1 MDNPA
6 IHNYFLI
13 YCKVTT
19 KCSKFALQFVAMS
32 KISFNIRRLR
42 ELKKLSQENLAD
54 ELQITRARLGAYEE
68 GRSAPP
74 IEILIK
80 LSDYFQVPI
89 DIMVRNDLRKTD
101 AATLMNIGNNRV
113 LFPMIVDHENR
124 DVIEVVTEKASAGYL
139 NGYADPEY
147 MEQLPSMQL
156 PFTFTGKH
164 RAFPVKGDSM
174 PPVQT
179 GDYIVG
185 KYLEKPE
192 EVVDGKTY
200 ILLTRN
206 EGIVYKRLYKENL
219 STFTLHSDNVS
230 YAPYALKT
238 EDMLEIW
245 EFVCCLKTSDKRG
258 DEINMENMMELLRS
272 MKVDI
277 ERLKKV

>member
-1 MDNPA
+1 MDDPA
-6 IHNYFLI
+6 IHNYFLFS
-13 YCKVTT
+13 CKVTT
-19 KCSKFALQFVAMS
+19 KCSNFVLQFVVMS

-42 ELKKLSQENLAD
+42 ELKKLSQESLAD

-74 IEILIK
+74 IEMLIK
-80 LSDYFQVPI
+80 LSDYFQI
-89 DIMVRNDLRKTD
+89 SLDLLLKTDLRKTD
-101 AATLMNIGNNRV
+101 SATLMNIGNNRV
-113 LFPMIVDHENR
+113 LFPVMIDQENR

-139 NGYADPEY
+139 NGYSDPEY
-147 MEQLPSMQL
+147 MEQLPFMQL

-164 RAFPVKGDSM
+164 RAFPIKGDSM
-174 PPVQT
+174 PPVNT

-192 EVVDGKTY
+192 EVADGRTY

-230 YAPYALKT
+230 YAPNSVKA
-238 EDMLEIW
+238 EDVLEIW
-245 EFVCCLKTSDKRG
+245 EFVCCLKTSDKKG
-258 DEINMENMMELLRS
+258 GEINMENMMDLLRS

-277 ERLKKV
+277 ERLKKA